1 MELSAFTNLF
11 QNLQDYV
18 VGILNNDEILQQM
31 GCTFLAEN
39 SLDIEY
45 QLKDALNR
53 QGMACVVMTP
63 KATYQGHNGIQ
74 QTFTCDELTVQ
85 IVENPIIN
93 RARLKKAGL
102 DHGTA
107 LDVAKQAS
115 DRLAGPQGGYF
126 GQFTT
131 KKIQEAEQG
140 GLLVCT
146 ATFGC
151 TVYEKLDAVLS
162 GDLSGN
168 WVEVPFVRTSEL
180 SDYIDDYLSTHMPA
194 MDGYLPLST
203 TTTQTLQITGG
214 NNSGWEFLDANNNP
228 MLRIDEYGTYA
239 NKRLDIYGELYYQ
252 NQALS
257 DYVESKIPSVPT
269 KVSELSNDV
278 GFVVSADVVMRT
290 NTSPLSVT
298 VPYDYGLTIQ
308 TPNGTPLLE
317 TIDLN
322 RTAIANLSAGDIET
336 GSNVKKNPDA
346 SADPTALSA
355 WNWIQT
361 RDTGLGT
368 ILQNQHNAI
377 LGEVSEDYVAYNWLI
392 QQGYATSAQMNAAL
406 SNYLPLSGG

>member
-269 KVSELSNDV
+269 KVSELNNDV
-278 GFVVSADVVMRT
+278 G
-290 NTSPLSVT
+290 
-298 VPYDYGLTIQ
+298 YI
-308 TPNGTPLLE
+308 
-317 TIDLN
+317 
-322 RTAIANLSAGDIET
+322 
-336 GSNVKKNPDA
+336 
-346 SADPTALSA
+346 
-355 WNWIQT
+355 
-361 RDTGLGT
+361 
-368 ILQNQHNAI
+368 
-377 LGEVSEDYVAYNWLI
+377 
-392 QQGYATSAQMNAAL
+392 TSAQVEPAELTLGN
-406 SNYLPLSGG
+406 SLSGYALKAWQSN